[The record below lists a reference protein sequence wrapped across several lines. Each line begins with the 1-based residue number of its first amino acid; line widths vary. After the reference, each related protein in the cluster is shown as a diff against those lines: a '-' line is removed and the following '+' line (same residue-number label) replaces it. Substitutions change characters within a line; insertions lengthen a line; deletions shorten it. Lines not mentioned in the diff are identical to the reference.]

1 METILGWFREK
12 VAEDITPQV
21 PLRAVQTLLG
31 HKRIETTLRYS
42 HLAETHLRDA
52 VERLT
57 PNATDTKSDTNAE
70 RHLA

>member
-1 METILGWFREK
+1 MAG
-12 VAEDITPQV
+12 V

-42 HLAETHLRDA
+42 HLGDTHLREA

-57 PNATDTKSDTNAE
+57 AE
-70 RHLA
+70 RSATKTATGQSDRSAGQIAVSA